1 MSRDTNKIKRLTLFD
16 SCDLTAA
23 EEYFAKMA
31 EEGWMINKYSLF
43 SEFVRC
49 EPRSLR
55 FSVQLILPEK
65 QSPEYSEK
73 VRGYTELCEQA
84 GWKLA
89 ASKGGMFIF
98 ASEDPDIPE
107 VVTDPEE
114 RIEAATRQSRIGL
127 FVIWFVVLASIFPVL
142 GLIGNLAGGVG
153 IASQLSYEIP
163 ISMVWIA
170 CLIMAVTKTAL
181 FTKWR
186 RDAKRASSEGS
197 TIKYYDTADL
207 KRRRIVYCIFF
218 ILLAAS
224 IAVMTVS
231 LLVTK

>member
-1 MSRDTNKIKRLTLFD
+1 MSRDTNMIKRLTLFD

-127 FVIWFVVLASIFPVL
+127 FVIWFVVLASILPVL
-142 GLIGNLAGGVG
+142 GPCMTIFNSFFQVLSVEILCRCPRT
-153 IASQLSYEIP
+153 QLPCSEIYSICSHSY
-163 ISMVWIA
+163 
-170 CLIMAVTKTAL
+170 
-181 FTKWR
+181 
-186 RDAKRASSEGS
+186 
-197 TIKYYDTADL
+197 
-207 KRRRIVYCIFF
+207 RRIYAFKSACRC
-218 ILLAAS
+218 
-224 IAVMTVS
+224 
-231 LLVTK
+231 